1 MTDEN
6 ERFLL
11 MIKDK
16 IGEHDFERL
25 QSIMMEEAL
34 DYIEFHEMLENADR
48 NGEVS

>member
-11 MIKDK
+11 TMKDK
-16 IGEHDFERL
+16 LGEYDYERL

-34 DYIEFHEMLENADR
+34 DYIEFLEALESDER

>member
-25 QSIMMEEAL
+25 QNIIIQETCCHISFI
-34 DYIEFHEMLENADR
+34 EMLENADR

>member
-11 MIKDK
+11 TMKDK
-16 IGEHDFERL
+16 LGEYDYERL
-25 QSIMMEEAL
+25 QNIIIQETCY
-34 DYIEFHEMLENADR
+34 YISFIEMLENADR

>member
-16 IGEHDFERL
+16 IGEHDYERL
-25 QSIMMEEAL
+25 QSIMMEETYR
-34 DYIEFHEMLENADR
+34 YIKFLEMLENDDR